1 MITEEQR
8 LHELRTLKD
17 VYAKAKSESVYLD
30 HFRKSKLAILMKEF
44 IVDYKTAAAQ
54 EREARAHP
62 AYLELLDGLRV
73 AVEIEAKAFWEL
85 KIAMAGIEIW
95 RSKRATERAE
105 MGMR

>member
-1 MITEEQR
+1 MTEEQR
-8 LHELRTLKD
+8 LHELRQLKD
-17 VYAKAKSESVYLD
+17 VYAKAKGKVAYLD
-30 HFRKSKLAILMKEF
+30 HFRKVKLATLMSSFSSEH
-44 IVDYKTAAAQ
+44 KTAAAQ

-62 AYLELLDGLRV
+62 EYIELIEGYGA
-73 AVEIEAKAFWEL
+73 AVEIEASTFWEL